1 MLSGVGTGLRACFAP
16 VLSSCYRQALSSPDG
31 PPPTPAKVSGGGP
44 LCFWGP
50 PLRTA
55 WRMRIA
61 AALVGRV
68 LSEPPGHVGQG
79 SCERRPDQLASGHA
93 PRLGLMGEAVEVVGI
108 DTEIEQHAG
117 SHRAMMRAA
126 SYETRGWSRRACRE
140 DRRDTCDLNQASLSD
155 PDAYEELA
163 RRCASGSLPAFGDN
177 VQVFMGGVGLRSGSN
192 PGPGSG
198 DRATDLIAFYRD
210 GVWPLAGIEHP
221 TVQQDLS
228 EAA

>member
-1 MLSGVGTGLRACFAP
+1 
-16 VLSSCYRQALSSPDG
+16 
-31 PPPTPAKVSGGGP
+31 
-44 LCFWGP
+44 
-50 PLRTA
+50 
-55 WRMRIA
+55 
-61 AALVGRV
+61 
-68 LSEPPGHVGQG
+68 
-79 SCERRPDQLASGHA
+79 
-93 PRLGLMGEAVEVVGI
+93 MGEAVEVVGI